1 MRIGVETTDRFF
13 ARMRDVAR
21 KLDRGEVLRPSITLS
36 FEDPADLLEI
46 MTPTRLRVMEQVRGR
61 AIALSALAAALSRD
75 PSAVRRDV
83 ALLEGKHLLKTRRV
97 TNPGHG
103 VQTLVERAAASIELS
118 ATV

>member
-1 MRIGVETTDRFF
+1 METTNRFF
-13 ARMRDVAR
+13 ARMLDVAR
-21 KLDRGEVLRPSITLS
+21 KLDHGEVLRPSVNLS

-46 MTPTRLRVMEQVRGR
+46 MTPARLRVMEQVRGR

-103 VQTLVERAAASIELS
+103 VQTLVERAATSIELS